1 MEDGGLCSWVGG
13 LRGPRGRPLP
23 LSAGGAVLGPEVGGG
38 QRPLCQPLHPW
49 KSGVT
54 ASAQ

>member
-23 LSAGGAVLGPEVGGG
+23 LSAGGAVLGPEVGVGRG
-38 QRPLCQPLHPW
+38 PSVSPRTPG
-49 KSGVT
+49 KVG
-54 ASAQ
+54 